1 MPAPGTGTIGPMRT
15 VLLGP
20 PPPDGCIADR
30 VARTVRW
37 SAGRGGGYAGVAV
50 SPRLGWAVA
59 EVVAGIAWPA

>member
-1 MPAPGTGTIGPMRT
+1 MRT